1 MAKTADMGR
10 LHHRRPKPMGA
21 REVAR
26 QVHEKAAGASSD
38 QAPDRSQLEQII
50 AGLTEGVILVEPD
63 QTITYANEAAL
74 EMHGVTTLD
83 ELGRSVDE
91 YRSNFVLR
99 HQGTHLLDH
108 GRNPIDRVIAGEA
121 FDDAVVVV
129 AHKANQDRDR
139 IHRIRSLVITDHTG
153 NPDCLVLIL
162 HDVSGQVEAED
173 RFERAFAANPAPAT
187 ICRLTDLRFVKV
199 NDGFLELTGY
209 KREDVLGRS
218 VYEIDVLE
226 RAERRNLA
234 LERLRAGET
243 IPQMEACLSVPSD
256 LGGRQVVVA
265 GQPIEVG
272 EEPCILFTFADLE
285 PRRKAE
291 MALRQ
296 SEERFAK
303 AFRLAP
309 VPTIIS
315 LAEDHRFI
323 EVNEA
328 FTKVLGYK
336 AQDVVGYP
344 ADDLGL
350 WVHDE
355 ERGRF
360 ETELAK
366 TGTVRDFEAYLRV
379 KGGEYIDCLISAETI
394 TLSDRA
400 CILCSFQDITA
411 RRRSEEELVKAIEAV
426 MADASWFSRG
436 VVEKLAALRH
446 PPRPGQSPAQ
456 AAASVADMTPRERE
470 VLALVCRGKSDLE
483 IATELRLARNT
494 VRNHVASLY
503 QKLGVN
509 RRSALIVW
517 ARERGIGSDGF
528 AAKLP
533 HATKRGAKK
542 PDRVVRSNQQKIK
555 EP

>member
-1 MAKTADMGR
+1 MGR
-10 LHHRRPKPMGA
+10 VNRQRSKRMGA
-21 REVAR
+21 AD
-26 QVHEKAAGASSD
+26 AAGSVHHEAGAAAGD

-74 EMHGVTTLD
+74 EMHGVKHLN
-83 ELGRSVDE
+83 ELGRTVDA
-91 YRSNFVLR
+91 YRNNFILR
-99 HQGTHLLDH
+99 HQSSHLLEH
-108 GRNPIDRVIAGEA
+108 GRYPIDRVVAGEA
-121 FDDAVVVV
+121 FDDVVVVV
-129 AHKANQDRDR
+129 AHKTNQDWDR
-139 IHRIRSLVITDHTG
+139 THRIRSLVITDHAG
-153 NPDCLVLIL
+153 NPDCLVLIV
-162 HDVSGQVEAED
+162 HDVSGQIEAEQ
-173 RFERAFAANPAPAT
+173 RFERAFAANPAPAA
-187 ICRLTDLRFVKV
+187 ICRLTDLRLVKV
-199 NDGFLELTGY
+199 NEGFLELTGY
-209 KREDVLGRS
+209 KREVVLGRT

-226 RAERRNLA
+226 RAERRDLA
-234 LERLRAGET
+234 LERLRAGAA
-243 IPQMEACLSVPSD
+243 IPQMEACLTVPSD
-256 LGGRQVVVA
+256 PGGRQVVVA

-272 EEPCILFTFADLE
+272 DVRCMLFTFADLE

-291 MALRQ
+291 TALRH

-309 VPTIIS
+309 VPTTIS
-315 LAEDHRFI
+315 TADDHRLV
-323 EVNEA
+323 EVNDS
-328 FTKVLGYK
+328 FTKVLGYH

-344 ADDLGL
+344 TDDLGL
-350 WVHDE
+350 WVDDG
-355 ERGRF
+355 ERRQF
-360 ETELAK
+360 EAGLAS
-366 TGTVRDFEAYLRV
+366 TGTIRDFEARLRM
-379 KGGEYIDCLISAETI
+379 KSGEELECLVSAEII

-411 RRRSEEELVKAIEAV
+411 RRRTEEELVKAIEAV

-436 VVEKLAALRH
+436 VVEKLAAMRH

-456 AAASVADMTPRERE
+456 AAASVADLTARERE
-470 VLALVCRGKSDLE
+470 VLTLVCRGKSDLE

-517 ARERGIGSDGF
+517 ARERGIGGDGV

-533 HATKRGAKK
+533 KAQKRGAGKLGK
-542 PDRVVRSNQQKIK
+542 VVRNNR
-555 EP
+555 